1 MAIRLYDEALTRK
14 IQDWITAPNL
24 RVLKPDEVMR
34 LRQLGNNDNDDEPMK
49 LPTIA
54 LSRTTDFTILQNN
67 RKPMSYDGL
76 MLDAN
81 KDKSLQLNAI
91 PITLTYQLD
100 IYTAGYA
107 EGDEYLRNFIFNFV
121 NDPSLTI
128 TIPYNNINIKHN
140 SSIELDA
147 TVSDNSDIP
156 ERLFPGQFTR
166 WTLRFDIVGAYLF
179 SLPYVENVSISDY
192 DLEVRQNSNK
202 YEKE

>member
-1 MAIRLYDEALTRK
+1 MAISLYDEALTRK
-14 IQDWITAPNL
+14 IQNWITAPNL

-54 LSRTTDFTILQNN
+54 LSRTTDFTIIQNN

-81 KDKSLQLNAI
+81 EDKSLQLNAI

-128 TIPYNNINIKHN
+128 TIPYNNTNIKHN

-166 WTLRFDIVGAYLF
+166 WTLVLHVDNAYLF
-179 SLPYVENVSISDY
+179 SAPYKNNVHIGSINVET
-192 DLEVRQNSNK
+192 K
-202 YEKE
+202 

>member
-1 MAIRLYDEALTRK
+1 MAISLYDEALTRK

-24 RVLKPDEVMR
+24 RVLKPDEIMR

-54 LSRTTDFTILQNN
+54 LSRTTDFTIVQNN

-128 TIPYNNINIKHN
+128 TIPYNNTNIKHN

-166 WTLRFDIVGAYLF
+166 WTLVLHVDNAYLF
-179 SLPYVENVSISDY
+179 SAPYKNNVHIGSINVET
-192 DLEVRQNSNK
+192 K
-202 YEKE
+202 